1 MAENVICPI
10 CKSEAEAINVGSF
23 DGVGIRCKT
32 HGEFEVAD
40 SALAMH
46 KDTEGTRWEAALG
59 NAKEERR
66 LLRRLG
72 HGLPP
77 TILDECGRMRLL
89 VLNGDFAGVYDK
101 PASRRQIN
109 ISLEARPFCR
119 GYPPRLGSGAGHQ
132 RRPRDEL

>member
-1 MAENVICPI
+1 MSARSMELGFVAKLMANSRSRIAHWQCTKTQRVR
-10 CKSEAEAINVGSF
+10 
-23 DGVGIRCKT
+23 DGRP
-32 HGEFEVAD
+32 
-40 SALAMH
+40 LL
-46 KDTEGTRWEAALG
+46 GTRRT
-59 NAKEERR
+59 ERR

-89 VLNGDFAGVYDK
+89 VFNGDFAGVYNK

-119 GYPPRLGSGAGHQ
+119 GYPPRLGSGAGPQ
-132 RRPRDEL
+132 RSPREEL